1 MNSTRNVLLTS
12 AAATMVVT
20 AGNTGAM
27 AADALL
33 KKAPP
38 IQYVRIC
45 DQYGAGFFVI
55 PGTQTCLQLRGSIQ
69 IDNAFQANQN
79 LVFLT
84 RSGSSGKWSVNQLVA
99 NQQENWG
106 FEVNVKPKFDAR
118 HETSWGTFRAYVE
131 LKGGIDAG
139 LFNDPGGF
147 PGPNPKEANTFSIFR
162 AYMQWVGFSLGEMD
176 SVFSSGGF
184 KDGDLQN
191 IISGEKTASYQFS
204 YTWTPS
210 GPGQPPKKGGAPVPD
225 GWSATISFE
234 EATKDTAKSN
244 FGNGANQGLFLA
256 TAGPVG
262 AGGVAISNG
271 PIGWPDVVG
280 RLHYEADALGKD
292 PNFNDQWSI
301 GTFHLVG
308 VLHQIDTIAIGSSGP
323 GPGLSAGSSSNPVIC
338 ATTVPVACTTSYG
351 VTENSTGWAV
361 GSDMKIFTPMWGPA
375 KRGSIAPADM
385 DSIWLEAVYGVGALN
400 FVGIGGTNGSLQAG
414 DAYFIGGLER
424 DDGDFRAVNNGA
436 GGYTF
441 DKESAFTFNVQYHHI
456 ITDCT
461 DPVNCWRFNL
471 AYNYAKVTPGQ
482 VTQNTDWTQGGLGV
496 ATLNR
501 ITANLIWG
509 ANRPPV
515 AVPTSAEVSFEVQY
529 IMVNQALPNNCAGG
543 NAACV
548 PIGVAGNGVAAGANI
563 PGTYGVSQNTNGW
576 VGRLTITK
584 GW

>member
-1 MNSTRNVLLTS
+1 MKSTSSLLLSS

-20 AGNTGAM
+20 AGDTGAM

-69 IDNAFQANQN
+69 IDMAFQANQN

-106 FEVNVKPKFDAR
+106 FEVNTKPKFDAR

-131 LKGGIDAG
+131 LQGAIDAG

-162 AYMQWVGFSLGEMD
+162 AYVQWVGFTLGEAD
-176 SVFSSGGF
+176 SVFSTGGF

-191 IISGEKTASYQFS
+191 IITGEKESSYLFS

-210 GPGQPPKKGGAPVPD
+210 GPGQPPRKGGAPVPD

-234 EATKDTAKSN
+234 EATKNTTKSN
-244 FGNGANQGLFLA
+244 FGNGASAGGQGLQLS
-256 TAGPVG
+256 TG
-262 AGGVAISNG
+262 AVALSNG

-280 RLHYEADALGKD
+280 RLHYEADPTGKD

-308 VLHQIDTIAIGSSGP
+308 ALHQLDTIAIGSSGP

-338 ATTVPVACTTSYG
+338 ATTVTAACTTSYG
-351 VTENSTGWAV
+351 VTQKGLGWAV
-361 GSDMKIFTPMWGPA
+361 GADLKVFTPMWGSA
-375 KRGSIAPADM
+375 KRGSIAPADV
-385 DSIWLEAVYGVGALN
+385 DSLWFEAVYGVAALD
-400 FVGIGGTNGSLQAG
+400 FVGIGGGNGNLQAG
-414 DAYFIGGLER
+414 DAYYIGGLER
-424 DDGDFRAVNNGA
+424 DDGDFRAINNGN
-436 GGYTF
+436 GTYSF
-441 DKESAFTFNVQYHHI
+441 DKESAFSFNVQYHHL

-461 DPVNCWRFNL
+461 DPVNCWRFNI
-471 AYNYAKVTPGQ
+471 AYNYAKVTPGTA
-482 VTQNTDWTQGGLGV
+482 TQNTDWTMGGLGV

-501 ITANLIWG
+501 FTADVIWG
-509 ANRPPV
+509 ANRPPT

-529 IMVNQALPNNCAGG
+529 IMLNQALPSNCNGG
-543 NAACV
+543 NGPCAAATD
-548 PIGVAGNGVAAGANI
+548 PAIFGVTKD
-563 PGTYGVSQNTNGW
+563 PSGW